1 MPDVLEQE
9 DDPPNGDISPASNSY
24 FLFDGTGGKPGL
36 ISFYNR
42 PYKREAEVSLS
53 TPERKNSNLLWLVGP
68 SVLVASF
75 IFPSLYLRKLILTI
89 FEDSLLTG
97 EVASFLFLFI
107 FFFQISFCCVLLIK
121 IMISGS
127 VYIGGTRRLSRHL
140 EIFFPGYN
148 KALLFIDLR

>member
-1 MPDVLEQE
+1 MEQE
-9 DDPPNGDISPASNSY
+9 IDPPNGDISPASNSY

-42 PYKREAEVSLS
+42 PYKREDEVSLS
-53 TPERKNSNLLWLVGP
+53 TPEIKNSNLLWLVGP
-68 SVLVASF
+68 AVLVASF

-97 EVASFLFLFI
+97 EGASFLLFFFFI
-107 FFFQISFCCVLLIK
+107 FFFQISFCCVLLME

-140 EIFFPGYN
+140 ELFFPGYN